1 MSNISYEAAAFLQQ
15 AFSPEQVEAIVN
27 FQKSVNAQLATSAE
41 LQQVK
46 TELKTEISQFE
57 VRLNQ
62 RFDTLNQRMITTS
75 FAAIGVFAT
84 LITVLKLF
92 S

>member
-27 FQKSVNAQLATSAE
+27 FQKSLNAQLATSVE

-46 TELKTEISQFE
+46 AELKADLKTELTQFE
-57 VRLNQ
+57 VRLSQ
-62 RFDTLNQRMITTS
+62 RLNTTI
-75 FAAIGVFAT
+75 FAAVGVIAT

-92 S
+92 G

>member
-15 AFSPEQVEAIVN
+15 VFSPEQVEAIVN
-27 FQKSVNAQLATSAE
+27 FQKLLNAQLATSAE

-46 TELKTEISQFE
+46 AELKAELTQFE
-57 VRLNQ
+57 IRLSHRLN
-62 RFDTLNQRMITTS
+62 TTI
-75 FAAIGVFAT
+75 FAAVGVIAT

-92 S
+92 G

>member
-1 MSNISYEAAAFLQQ
+1 MNNISYEAAAFLQQ

-27 FQKSVNAQLATSAE
+27 FQKSLNAQLATSAE

-46 TELKTEISQFE
+46 TELKAELTQFE
-57 VRLNQ
+57 IRLSHRIN
-62 RFDTLNQRMITTS
+62 TTI
-75 FAAIGVFAT
+75 FAAVGVIAT

-92 S
+92 G